1 VLYTREETS
10 HYSLFFRLNI
20 ARWFVYK
27 NLQES
32 FVPKLQM
39 DFWLKDKNKLMLF
52 YKASFFLHLLG
63 AHVRLVY
70 RSSKQGFRYKFKP
83 DTLECVPDT
92 KFLLNLRHFM
102 YFGIYSAQR

>member
-1 VLYTREETS
+1 MLYTREETS

-32 FVPKLQM
+32 FAPKLQM

-63 AHVRLVY
+63 AHVSLVY

-83 DTLECVPDT
+83 DTLECAPDT

-102 YFGIYSAQR
+102 YFGIYSA